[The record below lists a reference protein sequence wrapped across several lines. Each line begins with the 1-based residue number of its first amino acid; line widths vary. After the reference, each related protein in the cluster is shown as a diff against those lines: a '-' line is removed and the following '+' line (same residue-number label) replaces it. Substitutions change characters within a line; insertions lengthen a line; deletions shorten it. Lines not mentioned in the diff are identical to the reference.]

1 MRKPIVGVIGNA
13 YSIHDI
19 LSVQHVG
26 EHSLLCISEVAD
38 ALPLMFA
45 GCPAITDIDALLD
58 TVDGILLTGAR
69 ANVHPSCFGVD
80 PDVRYEPYDR
90 NRDAIAL
97 PIVRACTDRGVPL
110 LGICRGLQEMNVA
123 FGGSLHP
130 EVRELPDRMNHRAPR
145 AEDGSLHRDPKVVFA
160 DRHEVRFEADGVFAR
175 LFGCLTIRVNSLH
188 GQAILELGDRVVV
201 EGVAEDGTIEAIRIA
216 GASAFALGVQ
226 WHAEVD
232 AHTNPVNRALFRAF
246 GASLREGKRPRR
258 RTSET
263 V

>member
-13 YSIHDI
+13 HSIHDI

-97 PIVRACTDRGVPL
+97 PLVRACTDRGVPL

-145 AEDGSLHRDPKVVFA
+145 AEDGSLHRDPLVVFA

-175 LFGCLTIRVNSLH
+175 TLWLPDNPRELVAWSGHPRAWRSRCRGRCGRGRHDRSDTHRWCFRIRFGCPVACRSRRAHQRCQSGPLSGIWSLLTRK
-188 GQAILELGDRVVV
+188 QP
-201 EGVAEDGTIEAIRIA
+201 
-216 GASAFALGVQ
+216 SATPD
-226 WHAEVD
+226 E
-232 AHTNPVNRALFRAF
+232 
-246 GASLREGKRPRR
+246 
-258 RTSET
+258 
-263 V
+263 